1 MTPGPPAL
9 GTLLVVLLG
18 QAPAGPATA
27 YRVGPGDV
35 LEVTVAGRPDLAR
48 LPTVQTTG
56 MIWIGRLPEGIRVE
70 GLTPLEIAAVLTE
83 LLARRELTRPEVKVV
98 VEEYRSQSVW
108 VAGEVNRPGR
118 KALKAGM
125 RVLDVLVEAGG
136 FTTRASGEVRLQ
148 RQEGTFEDGSTVHRL
163 RISRTSRIS
172 GGPAELETALRRG
185 DIVTAALAR
194 YVTVT
199 GEVLHPGRYPLE
211 GEATLRAILSAAGG
225 LTRLASRRVK
235 VDRRDPASTQVRVL
249 QADLEAIEKGRAPD
263 LVLLADDHVEVRARL
278 L

>member
-1 MTPGPPAL
+1 
-9 GTLLVVLLG
+9 
-18 QAPAGPATA
+18 
-27 YRVGPGDV
+27 
-35 LEVTVAGRPDLAR
+35 
-48 LPTVQTTG
+48 
-56 MIWIGRLPEGIRVE
+56 
-70 GLTPLEIAAVLTE
+70 
-83 LLARRELTRPEVKVV
+83 
-98 VEEYRSQSVW
+98 
-108 VAGEVNRPGR
+108 
-118 KALKAGM
+118 M
-125 RVLDVLVEAGG
+125 RVLDALVEAGG

-148 RQEGTFEDGSTVHRL
+148 RREGTFEDGSTVHRL
-163 RISRTSRIS
+163 RIARTGRTS

-249 QADLEAIEKGRAPD
+249 QADLEAIEKGREPD